1 MSATGW
7 AQAVGAAGGRGAAD
21 DVGDPDPQM
30 IWALAAIAWLAVA
43 TLDDR
48 VRQLE
53 MQVHIS
59 AVAPA
64 LAAAG
69 QSPAPNP
76 VAQACA
82 DLARRAADQIKTESH
97 AQEEEIRSLLRD
109 LGCLTPSHP

>member
-59 AVAPA
+59 AAGCASNNAPSI
-64 LAAAG
+64 AAFNAF
-69 QSPAPNP
+69 AAIA
-76 VAQACA
+76 VI
-82 DLARRAADQIKTESH
+82 RRWPT
-97 AQEEEIRSLLRD
+97 
-109 LGCLTPSHP
+109 TT